1 MRHWLRPYVQRARR
15 HFEPK
20 ALVLMYHRVAEP
32 DTDTWNLAVSPA
44 HFEQHLRVLRQAGTV
59 ISAAE
64 LAERLRTRTLRRRSI
79 AITFDD
85 GYPDNH
91 RAAAPLL
98 TRYGLPAT
106 FFIISGQVGRAQE
119 FWSDE
124 LASLVLL
131 TERLPATLALAL
143 PDGAGHLAADL
154 PAEQLLTPALRRQHQ
169 LWRATEAAPPTR
181 RAALFYELWQRLQ
194 PLPAPSQQLVLE
206 QLRAWA
212 GLPATVRPAHQSMS
226 WRQLRELSASPLF
239 TIGAHT
245 ATHPALAYHP
255 AAVQAH
261 EMAASRQALQAALG
275 QPVEL
280 LAYPYGSCN
289 AETFAIAAQLGFKAA
304 FTTAAHAVGP
314 TAAPHSLGRFQV
326 NDWDG
331 DEFRR
336 RLRQWFAG

>member
-1 MRHWLRPYVQRARR
+1 MRRWLRPYVQRVRR

-44 HFEQHLRVLRQAGTV
+44 HFEQQLQVLKQLGTV
-59 ISAAE
+59 VPAPE
-64 LAERLRTRTLRRRSI
+64 LTERLRAGTLPRRSI

-85 GYPDNH
+85 GYPDNYLI
-91 RAAAPLL
+91 ASPLL
-98 TRYGLPAT
+98 ARYGLPAT
-106 FFIISGQVGRAQE
+106 FFIISDLVGQAQE

-124 LASLVLL
+124 LAALVLL
-131 TERLPATLALAL
+131 AERLPATLALTL
-143 PDGAGHLAADL
+143 LDGHHLAADL
-154 PAEQLLTPALRRQHQ
+154 AAEALLTPALRRQHQ

-181 RAALFYELWQRLQ
+181 RAALYYELWQRLQ
-194 PLPAPSQQLVLE
+194 LLPAPAQQLVLG

-212 GLPATVRPAHQSMS
+212 GQPASLRPAHQSLTLS
-226 WRQLRELSASPLF
+226 QLRELSANPLF

-255 AAVQAH
+255 AATQAH

-275 QPVEL
+275 QSVGL
-280 LAYPYGSCN
+280 LAYPYGSCTPETCALA
-289 AETFAIAAQLGFKAA
+289 AEAGFRAA

-314 TAAPHSLGRFQV
+314 ASAAHSLGRFQV
-326 NDWDG
+326 NDWTG
-331 DEFRR
+331 AEFER
-336 RLRQWFAG
+336 RLRQWFAE